1 MRQDTS
7 LQKFKISET
16 QKLGDLVTRCL
27 GDSVS
32 LNKSRSDDSFQAG
45 GEAHSAEPLQKNT
58 QKNQSAEGATEL
70 WMIFSVVPSAL

>member
-45 GEAHSAEPLQKNT
+45 GGVRSTEPLH
-58 QKNQSAEGATEL
+58 S
-70 WMIFSVVPSAL
+70 